1 MNLRFWQSAK
11 PETRSAY
18 DEQLINALHQQA
30 LAPTPDLSSV
40 AAALAAREIIARCLA
55 AVHVMPDHPVLTPA
69 WFACV
74 GRDLAWTGRH
84 ISLIDLDGDGLLLAP
99 ATSFDVASGGQLRQ
113 SNWRYTVDISLPDKT
128 LRKTVSAAS
137 VVDISF
143 GPGLQAATLTA
154 GTLAEL
160 EARIRDEAKNS
171 THGKLLSLA
180 EADGQDE
187 DDDPLAAVA
196 VDMGKA
202 QGKTIFVSPPSE
214 HLNGL
219 GVASAAP
226 APSVVRLRPEIDP
239 PILDA
244 RRDAAAALGA
254 MLAVL
259 GPLLTGDGESG
270 AWREAQRWLFSNY
283 LTPLRATLE
292 VELSDKL
299 STPIALSFQNLR
311 LDNLRERASAA
322 KALTDAGLDQAQALA
337 LAGLG

>member
-1 MNLRFWQSAK
+1 MKLRFWQSAK
-11 PETRSAY
+11 PETRASY
-18 DEQLINALHQQA
+18 DATLIELLHKQA

-40 AAALAAREIIARCLA
+40 AAALTPPEIIARCLA
-55 AVHVMPDHPVLTPA
+55 AVRVTPAHPVLTPT
-69 WFACV
+69 WFARV

-84 ISLIDLDGDGLLLAP
+84 VSLIDIDDEGLILAP
-99 ATSFDVASGGQLRQ
+99 VTSYDVVSNGQLRP
-113 SNWRYTVDISLPDKT
+113 SNWRYTCDISLPDRT
-128 LRKTVSAAS
+128 VRKTVPAAS

-143 GPGLQAATLTA
+143 GPGLQSATLTA
-154 GTLAEL
+154 DTLSEL

-196 VDMGKA
+196 TDMGVA

-219 GVASAAP
+219 GVASASPAP
-226 APSVVRLRPEIDP
+226 AVVRLRPEIDP

-244 RRDAAAALGA
+244 RRDAAASLGGMVA
-254 MLAVL
+254 IL

-283 LTPLRATLE
+283 LTPLRIALE
-292 VELSDKL
+292 VELVDKL
-299 STPIALSFQNLR
+299 ATPIALSFQNLR
-311 LDNLRERASAA
+311 LDNLRERAGAA
-322 KALTDAGLDQAQALA
+322 KALVDAGVDQAQALE

>member
-1 MNLRFWQSAK
+1 MKRWFWQSAK

-30 LAPTPDLSSV
+30 LAPAADLSGV
-40 AAALAAREIIARCLA
+40 AAALTAVTVVERCLT
-55 AVHVMPDHPVLTPA
+55 AVTVEPAHPVLTPT
-69 WFACV
+69 WFARV
-74 GRDLAWTGRH
+74 GRDLAWAGRH
-84 ISLIDLDGDGLLLAP
+84 VSLIDVDDDGLILAP
-99 ATSFDVASGGQLRQ
+99 VDSFDVASGGQLRR
-113 SNWRYTVDISLPDKT
+113 SKWRYSVDVALPDKT
-128 LRKTVSAAS
+128 LRKTVPAAS
-137 VVDISF
+137 VIDISF

-160 EARIRDEAKNS
+160 EARIRDEAKHS

-180 EADGQDE
+180 EADGQDA

-214 HLNGL
+214 NLNGL

-244 RRDAAAALGA
+244 RRDAAASLGA

-322 KALTDAGLDQAQALA
+322 KALTDAGLDQAQALE

>member
-1 MNLRFWQSAK
+1 MNLRFWQPAK
-11 PETRSAY
+11 PETRASY
-18 DEQLINALHQQA
+18 DATLIELLHQQA

-55 AVHVMPDHPVLTPA
+55 AVQVTPAHPVLTPT

-84 ISLIDLDGDGLLLAP
+84 ISLIDVDDEGLILAP
-99 ATSFDVASGGQLRQ
+99 VTSYDVVSNGQLRR
-113 SNWRYTVDISLPDKT
+113 SNWRYRCDISLADRT
-128 LRKTVSAAS
+128 VRKTVPAAS
-137 VVDISF
+137 VIDISF

-160 EARIRDEAKNS
+160 EARIRDEAKHS

-180 EADGQDE
+180 EADGQDT

-259 GPLLTGDGESG
+259 GPLLTGAGESG
-270 AWREAQRWLFSNY
+270 AWREAQRWLFANF
-283 LTPLRATLE
+283 LVPLRNTLE
-292 VELSDKL
+292 VELTDKL
-299 STPIALSFQNLR
+299 VAPIALSFQNLR
-311 LDNLRERASAA
+311 LDNLRERAGAA
-322 KALTDAGLDQAQALA
+322 KALTDAGLDQGKALA